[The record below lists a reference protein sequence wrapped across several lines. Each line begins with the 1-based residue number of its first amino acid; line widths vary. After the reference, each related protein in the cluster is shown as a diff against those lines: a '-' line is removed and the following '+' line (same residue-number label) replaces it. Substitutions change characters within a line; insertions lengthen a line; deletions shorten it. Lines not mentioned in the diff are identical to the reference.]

1 MKTSAA
7 TYWYANKATLVA
19 ILHFKLTLR
28 MLANLSKNNINHD
41 AIQPQRFR
49 PVELDAKNAGQPV
62 ETGKKV
68 AKDMRRALQRS
79 S

>member
-1 MKTSAA
+1 MSH
-7 TYWYANKATLVA
+7 KAVSVA
-19 ILHFKLTLR
+19 ILNFKLTLR
-28 MLANLSKNNINHD
+28 MLANLNMNNMDDD

-62 ETGKKV
+62 EAGKKV
-68 AKDMRRALQRS
+68 AKNMRRTLQRS